1 MTDNKNVTNDHCLCK
16 LMQGFKVKQGLNEDC
31 LYKKK
36 RQAFKYTGFTQI
48 TCTVNA

>member
-31 LYKKK
+31 LYKKNDK
-36 RQAFKYTGFTQI
+36 PLNTQASHR
-48 TCTVNA
+48 